1 MPAETAMAPTVQAY
15 AHRFPDASHRLRAP
29 GARPAAAGS
38 RAGQNL
44 RARPRKVRRDEFAA
58 GDVLVLDGRVVL
70 ARTGAEIS
78 ALPAAP
84 RPA

>member
-1 MPAETAMAPTVQAY
+1 MAPIVQAY
-15 AHRFPDASHRLRAP
+15 AHRFPDASHRLRAL

-38 RAGQNL
+38 HAGRNL
-44 RARPRKVRRDEFAA
+44 KAWPRRVRCDEFAT
-58 GDVLVLDGRVVL
+58 GDVPVLDGRVL

-78 ALPAAP
+78 ARPAAP